1 MGGGRRDSATR
12 HLGGRFRR
20 WFAVLTCIAALRPAA
35 AVDLDAAQ
43 ILYFEP
49 LRISTPAAPS
59 SQQKSS
65 RSRELQFDAYGR
77 RFTLTLE
84 PNEKLSPL
92 LQSKPGEPS
101 MQLYRGRVNGVAQ
114 SWARIAI
121 TDGRFH
127 GMLWDGAE
135 LYIIEPLATLRDS
148 LPADAPT
155 DADIT
160 AIFRMA
166 DVVMK
171 PGAASCGTDTTAASS
186 KGSDA
191 YGSLLNELKN
201 SPILMQAA
209 GASRRIE
216 ISALGDE
223 LLMARFGGEA
233 QTRAAILQ
241 RLNNV
246 DGIFSSQLGVEIQ
259 VPSVDIGDGLSATT
273 AASSLLDE
281 LGDLRKRSPNLYSRG
296 LTHLFTGRDLDGAM
310 VGIAFVDSL
319 CHREFGAGLSEANGR
334 SSVWTESLIAAHEI
348 GHNFGAVHD
357 GAADEAC
364 AATPDNQ
371 FLMASA
377 INGNPQFSACSLSLI
392 RPKAAAAS
400 CITSL
405 SPADIFVPANL
416 GVVQRPVGR
425 AFDWELTV
433 TNSGG
438 LTTANARAEILVPPV
453 VSVEDVFVVGG
464 SCTSGAGMILC
475 QLGDIP
481 GGNSA
486 LVNLSLRSD
495 VVGSNSISVA
505 VSADNEVRTDNNR
518 GEGTLNIEPEA
529 DLGVDLQAPASVT
542 VGNAFGI
549 SFSASNL
556 SVIDAESVTV
566 SIDLPAGVTA
576 ANATL
581 NGNSCA
587 IQSDSIRC
595 SLTSVVAGAT
605 VSGNASLSANTAGS
619 AQLLARISGS
629 YVDPAPGNDVSD
641 VTVSVSSTMST
652 AAQSGSGGGGGSSG
666 VLLLA
671 GLLGLL
677 RWKCTQRRS

>member
-1 MGGGRRDSATR
+1 MRA
-12 HLGGRFRR
+12 
-20 WFAVLTCIAALRPAA
+20 WFAVLTFIAAIRPAA
-35 AVDLDAAQ
+35 AIDLNASQ

-49 LRISTPAAPS
+49 LRITTPAAAD
-59 SQQKSS
+59 SQRKSS
-65 RSRELQFDAYGR
+65 SSRELQFDAYGR
-77 RFTLTLE
+77 RFALTLE

-92 LQSKPGEPS
+92 LLQSKPGEPS
-101 MQLYRGRVNGVAQ
+101 LQLYRGRINGVAQ

-148 LPADAPT
+148 LPANSAT
-155 DADIT
+155 DADTT

-191 YGSLLNELKN
+191 YGSLLKELKN

-223 LLMARFGGEA
+223 LLMARFGNEA
-233 QTRAAILQ
+233 QARAAILQ

-273 AASSLLDE
+273 APSSLLDE

-296 LTHLFTGRDLDGAM
+296 LTHLFTGRDLDGEM

-319 CHREFGAGLSEANGR
+319 CHREYGAGLSEANGR
-334 SSVWTESLIAAHEI
+334 SSLWTESLIAAHEI

-357 GAADEAC
+357 GAPDQAC
-364 AATPDNQ
+364 ASTPDKQ

-377 INGNPQFSACSLSLI
+377 INGNQQFSACSLNLMQP
-392 RPKAAAAS
+392 RAAAAS

-405 SPADIFVPANL
+405 SAADISVPANL
-416 GVVQRPVGR
+416 GVVQRAVGQ

-433 TNSGG
+433 TNAGG
-438 LTTANARAEILVPPV
+438 LATTNARAEILVPPV
-453 VSVEDVFVVGG
+453 VIVEDVFVIGG
-464 SCTSGAGMILC
+464 SCTSGAGVIQC
-475 QLGDIP
+475 QLGDIA

-486 LVNLSLRSD
+486 IVHLSLRSD
-495 VVGSNSISVA
+495 VIGANSISVA

-518 GEGTLNIEPEA
+518 GDGTLSIAPEA
-529 DLGVDLQAPASVT
+529 NLGVDLQAPASVV
-542 VGNAFGI
+542 VGNAFDV

-556 SVIDAESVTV
+556 SEIDAESVTV
-566 SIDLPAGVTA
+566 SIDLPEGVTA

-587 IQSDSIRC
+587 IQPDSIRC
-595 SLTSVVAGAT
+595 SLTSFVAGAT
-605 VSGNASLSANTAGS
+605 LSGNASLSASTAGS
-619 AQLLARISGS
+619 TQLTARISGN
-629 YVDPAPGNDVSD
+629 YVDPVAGNDVSD
-641 VTVSVSSTMST
+641 VTVSVTSTMST
-652 AAQSGSGGGGGSSG
+652 AAQGGGSGGGGGSSS
-666 VLLLA
+666 VWLLA
-671 GLLGLL
+671 ALVGLL
-677 RWKCTQRRS
+677 RLKSIQRRCG